1 MRKNIVLIGMPG
13 CGKTTIGKILSKR
26 LECKFIDIDE
36 YIEETNGKSI
46 PQIFKLGEDY
56 FRILEM
62 EAIDK
67 LRKEKNLVISTGGGV
82 VKNYI
87 NIKRL
92 KENGAIIFIDRCI
105 ENIAED
111 VNISNR
117 PILKSGINKLH
128 ELFQERYEY
137 YKNYSDFHV
146 INDGSVEEVVER
158 TIDMISRRY

>member
-62 EAIDK
+62 EAVDK

-92 KENGAIIFIDRCI
+92 KENGVIIFIDRCI

-111 VNISNR
+111 INISNR

-158 TIDMISRRY
+158 TMDMIS